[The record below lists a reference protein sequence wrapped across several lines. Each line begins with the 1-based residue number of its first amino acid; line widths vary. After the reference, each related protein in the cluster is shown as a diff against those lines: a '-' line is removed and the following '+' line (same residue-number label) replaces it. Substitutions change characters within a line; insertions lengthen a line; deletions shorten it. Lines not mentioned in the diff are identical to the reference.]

1 MRTNG
6 TLQYCITNTVVFD
19 ENGIPVNAICQWSN
33 DVRCSIQTVT
43 NKSDGRYEDGRFNQY
58 SYSIFV
64 EDGQVPMDIN
74 RVRIVRDGV
83 ELGEFAVQGMPVP
96 TTMGRIKI
104 TV

>member
-6 TLQYCITNTVVFD
+6 ILQYCITTPGGFD
-19 ENGIPVNAICQWSN
+19 ENGIPMGGVQQWSN

-58 SYSIFV
+58 SYSILV
-64 EDGQVPMDIN
+64 EDGQVPMNIN
-74 RVRIVRDGV
+74 RVRLAREGL